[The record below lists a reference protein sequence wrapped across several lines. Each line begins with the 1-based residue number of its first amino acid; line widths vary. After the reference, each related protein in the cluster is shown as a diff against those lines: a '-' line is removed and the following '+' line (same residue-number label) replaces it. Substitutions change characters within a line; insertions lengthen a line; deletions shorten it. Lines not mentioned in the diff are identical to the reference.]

1 MAQEEGLLSL
11 DDETNNNAKR
21 SLYLI
26 IVVEF
31 FTAMLAICNGANLL
45 MQLTSNCKGFRFL
58 GITLILIGVGIF
70 VLLWTNCS
78 FARANEQSSA
88 GCKFLCCSAPLVF
101 ASLVLGIF
109 AMEVSSRKGGG
120 GTKSEGSY
128 EVYDVGSFSKWMQRK
143 VGVDPAFEPQ
153 ENGNLY
159 TTKNEDCN
167 RWDNDPNILCFN
179 CETCK
184 AGFLQDVTS
193 HWRSTGLG
201 LILMV
206 VLVLVLGIPFI
217 CLTMISSDSFHACLM
232 AFEYGTFVVALG
244 LGWKLLDGISSRCP
258 GFRFLRITLVV
269 IGASLLVFFYI
280 GCATVDSAPEAALG
294 KSLCCSVPLIVAL
307 AALGIFTLAVSNKG
321 GGKSIP
327 GRSYKEYRV
336 ESYSKWM
343 RNKVNDTHNWETY
356 YKKAV
361 VKNHVCEKFGK
372 EYKLDTLDQFHKRK
386 MSHFE
391 SGCCKPSEDCNFSY
405 TSPSIWEKPTN
416 VNNTNNDCNR
426 WDNDPNVF
434 CFNCQSCKAAF
445 LQDLKSRWS
454 VTGIILVVIV
464 SKHFLLG
471 ICLICLLCRDS

>member
-1 MAQEEGLLSL
+1 MSGE
-11 DDETNNNAKR
+11 K
-21 SLYLI
+21 
-26 IVVEF
+26 
-31 FTAMLAICNGANLL
+31 
-45 MQLTSNCKGFRFL
+45 K
-58 GITLILIGVGIF
+58 
-70 VLLWTNCS
+70 
-78 FARANEQSSA
+78 FA
-88 GCKFLCCSAPLVF
+88 
-101 ASLVLGIF
+101 
-109 AMEVSSRKGGG
+109 
-120 GTKSEGSY
+120 
-128 EVYDVGSFSKWMQRK
+128 
-143 VGVDPAFEPQ
+143 
-153 ENGNLY
+153 
-159 TTKNEDCN
+159 
-167 RWDNDPNILCFN
+167 
-179 CETCK
+179 
-184 AGFLQDVTS
+184 
-193 HWRSTGLG
+193 
-201 LILMV
+201 
-206 VLVLVLGIPFI
+206 
-217 CLTMISSDSFHACLM
+217 ACLM
-232 AFEYGTFVVALG
+232 AFEYGTFAVALG

-258 GFRFLRITLVV
+258 GFRFLGITLVV

-307 AALGIFTLAVSNKG
+307 AALGIFALAVSNKG

-464 SKHFLLG
+464 SKQFLLG